1 MSAAPLWTS
10 QAMREAMHATANGT
24 LPDAITGLSIDS
36 RTIKPGDAYFAIKGD
51 VHDGHA
57 FVDAA
62 LKAGA
67 ALAVVETAQR
77 ENFAGNA
84 PLLVVDD
91 VLASLRDLAR
101 ASRARL
107 RGQVIAVTGSV

>member
-10 QAMREAMHATANGT
+10 QAMREAMRAAAGGNCRMRS
-24 LPDAITGLSIDS
+24 PAFRIDS
-36 RTIKPGDAYFAIKGD
+36 RSIKPGEPISRIKGD

-67 ALAVVETAQR
+67 ALAVRRDRSSAESSLPH
-77 ENFAGNA
+77 A

-91 VLASLRDLAR
+91 VLQGLCDAR
-101 ASRARL
+101 GSRPAR
-107 RGQVIAVTGSV
+107 G